1 LSAGAFL
8 LLEQLMTL
16 GTGKATP
23 ITDDNIASLARTLG
37 CHPAT
42 IEAIAQVESNGHGWF
57 ADGRMKI
64 LFEKHWFYKLIPE
77 AKRANAV
84 KNGLA
89 RKNWLSPQKGGYK
102 DQGDADSRYKLLT
115 RAIKVDEEAAYK
127 SISMGVFQIM
137 GFNHKLCG
145 HQSAKQMFDAFCDSE
160 GMQLSA
166 LAGFLVGKN
175 LSDALKRADFDRIEQ
190 VYNGG
195 GLGGAY
201 ASRMEKA
208 YDALRA
214 GKWANWGVQ
223 QAPKP
228 TPKPVAPS
236 IPETPVSEARK
247 PSAGWIILIATA
259 GAAGVTAAWEW
270 IVQTTG
276 LISPWW

>member
-1 LSAGAFL
+1 MSDAFP
-8 LLEQLMTL
+8 L
-16 GTGKATP
+16 GKGEATA
-23 ITDDNIASLARTLG
+23 ITDANIASLARTIG

-42 IEAIAQVESNGHGWF
+42 IEAISQVESNGHGWF

-127 SISMGVFQIM
+127 SISMGTFQIM

-145 HQSAKQMFDAFCDSE
+145 HQSAKQMFDAFCESE

-175 LSDALKRADFDRIEQ
+175 LSDALKHADFATIEQ

-195 GLGGAY
+195 GLNGAY
-201 ASRMEKA
+201 ADRMEKA
-208 YDALRA
+208 YKALRA
-214 GKWANWGVQ
+214 GKWANWNAKE
-223 QAPKP
+223 APKP
-228 TPKPVAPS
+228 SAAPTAPPKPVPATADAP
-236 IPETPVSEARK
+236 K
-247 PSAGWIILIATA
+247 PSKLGWAATVIIGLGMIVA
-259 GAAGVTAAWEW
+259 GAWNAVVE
-270 IVQTTG
+270 ITG
-276 LISPWW
+276 WVSPFW